1 MILINKQVKMKINRF
16 KSTAIA
22 IVSMVYG
29 FSLQAQD
36 GEALFKQTCTACHS
50 IGKGKLVGPDL
61 KGVNQKRSEE
71 WFVSFV
77 KNAADFG
84 AKDADAKAIIAEYGY
99 PMPNQALDDA
109 QVKAIYAYITEN
121 SPQETAATEVVEEV
135 VEEAPADPALD
146 PANASD
152 ADVLAG
158 LHLFSGEQRFEN
170 GGPACITCHNVQ
182 FDDLVAGGLLAKD
195 LTLVY
200 ERMGAAG
207 LNGILSSPPFPAMA
221 SSYKDNALTEQE
233 VFQLSAFFSKASID
247 NVYQHQRAYNDNLL
261 IYGGGGAFATF
272 VIIIFFVFIER
283 KRRCVKEDIYKRQIK
298 SACSK

>member
-1 MILINKQVKMKINRF
+1 MRINRL
-16 KSTAIA
+16 KSTAVA

-29 FSLQAQD
+29 FNLQAQD

-71 WFVSFV
+71 WLVNFV
-77 KNAADFG
+77 KSAADFG

-99 PMPNQALDDA
+99 PMPNQALSDD
-109 QVKAIYAYITEN
+109 QIKSIVAYIAEN
-121 SPQETAATEVVEEV
+121 SPQEVVEEATAEV

-152 ADVLAG
+152 EDVLAG
-158 LHLFSGEQRFEN
+158 VHLFSGEKRFEN

-182 FDDLVAGGLLAKD
+182 YDDLIAGGLLAKD
-195 LTLVY
+195 LTHVY

-207 LNGILSSPPFPAMA
+207 VNGILSSPPFPAMA

-233 VFQLSAFFSKASID
+233 VFQLSAFFSKSSSED
-247 NVYQHQRAYNDNLL
+247 VYQHQRAYNDNLL

-272 VIIIFFVFIER
+272 AIIIFFLFLER
-283 KRRCVKEDIYKRQIK
+283 KRRCVKEDIYKRQNK